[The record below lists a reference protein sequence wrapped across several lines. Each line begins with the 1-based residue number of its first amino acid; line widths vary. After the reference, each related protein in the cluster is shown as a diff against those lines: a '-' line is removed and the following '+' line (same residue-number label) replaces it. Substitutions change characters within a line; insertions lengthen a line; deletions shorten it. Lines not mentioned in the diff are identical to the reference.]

1 MLPPQTH
8 LRTME
13 SLKKARALKSQQSLA
28 AEAAQAEAAR
38 AEAAR
43 AEELAALRLR
53 EEQSLSSE
61 QREEEKALENVLALF
76 LDIKKKRAAAAAQA
90 ADASAASPGTPE
102 KPDEGAIVPEHE
114 RPSSGEDA
122 RDPPAMETE
131 TVTNN
136 DVFLSEELNPSEA
149 RQTTDDDARAS
160 VSEPVPEKEKQL
172 LPKGNLAP
180 LVLDAEDL
188 ASAFGANEP
197 LRRRLCRNLS
207 LSFDVEAGDTLVS
220 LAKRAIAA
228 ADRREVCLGYLP
240 SRVLTW
246 HDLELAIRGWA
257 PVDYQPSPDAKKNAR
272 ANQLRGAAARA
283 EQARLESGGFAG
295 LDAAAAAA
303 VAARARDLGVN
314 RRGLYTERE
323 PEVFS
328 DGAVYFTDAEA
339 KKMRDVRLKEIEQT
353 LRDEGLLRDEFPG
366 LTATQAREIIA
377 AIKLG
382 GEVVDVEDDEDM
394 KRRKTRKLPEKLEL
408 LRATPVKCRSEEF
421 ARTHGIGW
429 PRSSPRSRRVAQP
442 PPFSPAPPRAP
453 PLFAPPRLSAAALSS
468 DS

>member
-1 MLPPQTH
+1 MPPPHTH

-28 AEAAQAEAAR
+28 VEAAQAEAAR

-61 QREEEKALENVLALF
+61 QREEEKTLENVLALF

-122 RDPPAMETE
+122 RDPPSMETE

-421 ARTHGIGW
+421 ARTHGI
-429 PRSSPRSRRVAQP
+429 
-442 PPFSPAPPRAP
+442 
-453 PLFAPPRLSAAALSS
+453 AA
-468 DS
+468 

>member
-1 MLPPQTH
+1 
-8 LRTME
+8 
-13 SLKKARALKSQQSLA
+13 
-28 AEAAQAEAAR
+28 
-38 AEAAR
+38 
-43 AEELAALRLR
+43 
-53 EEQSLSSE
+53 
-61 QREEEKALENVLALF
+61 
-76 LDIKKKRAAAAAQA
+76 
-90 ADASAASPGTPE
+90 
-102 KPDEGAIVPEHE
+102 
-114 RPSSGEDA
+114 
-122 RDPPAMETE
+122 
-131 TVTNN
+131 VTNN

-180 LVLDAEDL
+180 LVLDVEDL

-394 KRRKTRKLPEKLEL
+394 KRRKARKLPEKLEL

-421 ARTHGIGW
+421 ARTHGI
-429 PRSSPRSRRVAQP
+429 
-442 PPFSPAPPRAP
+442 
-453 PLFAPPRLSAAALSS
+453 AA
-468 DS
+468 

>member
-1 MLPPQTH
+1 MPPPQTH

-122 RDPPAMETE
+122 RDPPSIETE

-160 VSEPVPEKEKQL
+160 VSEPVPEK
-172 LPKGNLAP
+172 
-180 LVLDAEDL
+180 
-188 ASAFGANEP
+188 
-197 LRRRLCRNLS
+197 
-207 LSFDVEAGDTLVS
+207 
-220 LAKRAIAA
+220 
-228 ADRREVCLGYLP
+228 
-240 SRVLTW
+240 
-246 HDLELAIRGWA
+246 
-257 PVDYQPSPDAKKNAR
+257 
-272 ANQLRGAAARA
+272 
-283 EQARLESGGFAG
+283 
-295 LDAAAAAA
+295 
-303 VAARARDLGVN
+303 
-314 RRGLYTERE
+314 
-323 PEVFS
+323 
-328 DGAVYFTDAEA
+328 
-339 KKMRDVRLKEIEQT
+339 
-353 LRDEGLLRDEFPG
+353 
-366 LTATQAREIIA
+366 
-377 AIKLG
+377 
-382 GEVVDVEDDEDM
+382 
-394 KRRKTRKLPEKLEL
+394 
-408 LRATPVKCRSEEF
+408 
-421 ARTHGIGW
+421 
-429 PRSSPRSRRVAQP
+429 
-442 PPFSPAPPRAP
+442 
-453 PLFAPPRLSAAALSS
+453 
-468 DS
+468 